1 MSTMQ
6 IKMRPTQYMSKLLYK
21 KYKMTLNNINRS
33 IIKYLFITKMDQ
45 ITKIDRNIV
54 KLQDLYTKMSD
65 PNVPL
70 QTHMS
75 LYDKYTSLEK
85 EVRDS
90 VQDFQERF
98 QETIKTIEQQWST
111 AVKTLESE
119 LDPTQKL
126 TPESSLS
133 NISWLL
139 PESSELNPNLDKS
152 SNPLQEME
160 EILSTLQLLEVDSG
174 SLPESINKI
183 SMVLAKYLEV
193 IETVKKLKSEK

>member
-1 MSTMQ
+1 
-6 IKMRPTQYMSKLLYK
+6 
-21 KYKMTLNNINRS
+21 
-33 IIKYLFITKMDQ
+33 MDQ

-139 PESSELNPNLDKS
+139 PESSEFNPNLDKS

-183 SMVLAKYLEV
+183 SMILARYLEV